1 MLADIWT
8 VSPALFTVL
17 HITYEAVAEAC
28 IEVNGEIVR
37 AFVAILRALSLAH
50 FAQLNSAGAFQA

>member
-8 VSPALFTVL
+8 VSPTLFTVL

-37 AFVAILRALSLAH
+37 AFIAILRTLSLAY
-50 FAQLNSAGAFQA
+50 FTQFDSAGAL